1 MATRTVEQN
10 LIDQIAT
17 EASAIDGIKVAYGFA
32 QNPDT
37 LSDAKLPALLS
48 VPTNFSTTLG
58 AHHNI
63 RKNKINITSILFVAT
78 RQTAGG
84 KLKYLE
90 NRAMPFLGKFR
101 ARFSDDQVT
110 KNLFNVG
117 NLTQAYDLTGAYGAG
132 GPLLTFNSV
141 EHIGI
146 IFKYSFTEMI

>member
-1 MATRTVEQN
+1 MSARTHEQN

-17 EASAIDGIKVAYGFA
+17 EASAIDGIGYAYGFA
-32 QNPDT
+32 KNPDT
-37 LSDAKLPALLS
+37 LTQLPALLS
-48 VPTNFSTTLG
+48 VPTNFSATLG

-63 RKNKINITSILFVAT
+63 RKNEINITSVLFVAT

-101 ARFSDDQVT
+101 ERFANEQVT
-110 KNLFNVG
+110 KNLFSVG
-117 NLTQAYDLTGAYGAG
+117 NLTKVYDLTGAYGAG
-132 GPLLTFNSV
+132 GPLLTHGGI

-146 IFKYSFTEMI
+146 IFVFKFTEMI